1 MYRGDESTI
10 EELVKSMLEQGNV
23 QGMAGVPIAIPAS
36 ANQDADSEHYKLLTY
51 GHRTEAI
58 YRAAARFPN
67 NDQIQATIESGLVNS
82 IVLHANTPRD
92 IRTWIKRFANSF
104 NMQGVVTTFAEFLDD
119 VEEANASW
127 LAHTKKQNIK
137 AAQCGRG
144 QFSWR
149 SIMEAF
155 KHGCVC
161 LYANYICLCMEVYMY
176 MHMYTCTCTC
186 IHICSYMLCISACA
200 HVHAHVYVYGS
211 GHVHVHVYV

>member
-10 EELVKSMLEQGNV
+10 EELVKSMREQGNV

-104 NMQGVVTTFAEFLDD
+104 NMHGVVTTFAEFLDD

-161 LYANYICLCMEVYMY
+161 LCNLCMCVYGSVHVHAHVYMY
-176 MHMYTCTCTC
+176 MHMYT
-186 IHICSYMLCISACA
+186 HM
-200 HVHAHVYVYGS
+200 
-211 GHVHVHVYV
+211 